1 MQPLV
6 SIIVPIF
13 NTADYL
19 PRCLD
24 SLVSQTYQNLEIILV
39 NDGSTDESEEIILAY
54 AKKDPRIVIVSQK
67 NGGAGK
73 ARNVGLRKAS
83 GEYISF
89 VDSDDKIAQTY
100 IEKLIEPLIK
110 DKDVDISICNYYQ
123 NDIPTNSPKE
133 TLVIYDSKEYLEDKM
148 TSSDFSI
155 IVPWGKVFRQ
165 TAIKDIY
172 FPENLYFE
180 DEATIY
186 QFFYFSK
193 KVAYISTPLYYY
205 YLRGG
210 SLTKAVI
217 TKHPQDAVIVFENRY
232 NFFKERNEF
241 RFFPDAI
248 ATLLW
253 QQLNLYR
260 LEPAKRSNLRP
271 KIKGNLK
278 DFCKYGK
285 KYKYFWILRTF
296 STVPFFYIIFKKI
309 TSFRK
314 K

>member
-13 NTADYL
+13 NTEDFL
-19 PRCLD
+19 SRCLE
-24 SLVSQTYQNLEIILV
+24 SLISQTYQNIEILLV
-39 NDGSTDESEEIILAY
+39 NDGSTDASDKVIQAY
-54 AKKDPRIVIVSQK
+54 AEKDQRIIVISQK

-73 ARNVGLRKAS
+73 ARNEGLKKAS

-89 VDSDDKIAQTY
+89 VDSDDKIASSY
-100 IEKLIEPLIK
+100 IEKLAEPLIK
-110 DKDVDISICNYYQ
+110 DNDIDISICGYHKNNNPINCEYESL
-123 NDIPTNSPKE
+123 IT
-133 TLVIYDSKEYLEDKM
+133 YDSKDYLEDKM
-148 TSSDFSI
+148 TTSDIST
-155 IVPWGKVFRQ
+155 IVPWGKMFRR

-186 QFFYFSK
+186 KFFYFSK
-193 KVAYISTPLYYY
+193 KNAYIGSPLYYY
-205 YLRGG
+205 YSRNG
-210 SLTKAVI
+210 SLTKAV
-217 TKHPQDAVIVFENRY
+217 TVKHPQDAVIVFEKKY
-232 NFFKERNEF
+232 NFFKERNEI
-241 RFFPDAI
+241 RFFPNAI

-260 LEPAKRSNLRP
+260 LDPAKRTSLRP
-271 KIKGNLK
+271 QIKDTLN

-285 KYKYFWILRTF
+285 KYKYYWTLKFF
-296 STVPFFYIIFKKI
+296 SAFPSSYIIFKKI
-309 TSFRK
+309 TTFLK